1 MDRWTLCNGGG
12 GCLQKECVQQ
22 FLFGTNIYMF
32 KTGRMLT
39 EG

>member
-1 MDRWTLCNGGG
+1 MNIVKMGGR
-12 GCLQKECVQQ
+12 LFAKESVHYSAMP
-22 FLFGTNIYMF
+22 NIYMF